1 MKIVTAAAGA
11 ALTLS
16 TLPLL
21 PAIAT
26 ADGDGHPTTAQIEYA
41 ERQAANR
48 GHLTKAQIEEAERTN
63 GTQRSTSED
72 AGSLPRRAPV
82 SGGDD
87 AAAWQLALSA
97 ALGAALTGAAVLG
110 SRQATRHRHAVTG

>member
-11 ALTLS
+11 ALALS

-26 ADGDGHPTTAQIEYA
+26 ADGDGRLTTAQVEYA

-48 GHLTKAQIEEAERTN
+48 GHPTKAQIEAAERTN
-63 GTQRSTSED
+63 ETQRSTSED
-72 AGSLPRRAPV
+72 AGSLPRRAPLP
-82 SGGDD
+82 GGDD
-87 AAAWQLALSA
+87 AAAWQIALSA

-110 SRQATRHRHAVTG
+110 ARQATRHGHAVAG